1 MDSKLLQIPSLQTRA
16 LPTEKTQRR
25 RKVYEGASDIN
36 IWTKTKSLPFFINT
50 LGGSRIH
57 NNTLLVIS
65 RLDLYQLN

>member
-16 LPTEKTQRR
+16 LPTEKAQRR

-36 IWTKTKSLPFFINT
+36 KTKSLPFFINT